1 MDNEIKKEEDLVLGS
16 AEEVEAEEI
25 LVDDP
30 FEEYD
35 LHAEITSACNALG
48 AIADMDEA
56 LFSKEKARMIRVIR
70 RKSLEIIY
78 ENIGHIHAQI
88 FERKEEEEEEE

>member
-1 MDNEIKKEEDLVLGS
+1 MDNEIKKEEDLILGS
-16 AEEVEAEEI
+16 DEQAEEI

-48 AIADMDEA
+48 ALSDMDEA

-78 ENIGHIHAQI
+78 ENISHIHAQI
-88 FERKEEEEEEE
+88 FERKEEEEEED

>member
-1 MDNEIKKEEDLVLGS
+1 
-16 AEEVEAEEI
+16 
-25 LVDDP
+25 
-30 FEEYD
+30 
-35 LHAEITSACNALG
+35 
-48 AIADMDEA
+48 MDEA